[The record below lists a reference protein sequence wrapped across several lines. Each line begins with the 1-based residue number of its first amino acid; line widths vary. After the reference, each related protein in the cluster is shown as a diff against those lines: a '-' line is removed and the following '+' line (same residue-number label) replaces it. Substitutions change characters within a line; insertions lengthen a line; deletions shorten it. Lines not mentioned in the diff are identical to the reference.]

1 MENKMNTAGSQ
12 NSTEENSPNGING
25 NTIDSEPLDLDGM
38 TDFELADVFLQRCA
52 IIKIEGELH
61 CFNGKHF
68 VLLDDKQL
76 NRLIWSAFQN
86 EKKQIRSSK
95 KIKAIADALRLYE
108 FPDYQES
115 DQWLAFEN
123 GFLNIVG
130 WQFDELNKGYYPP
143 CVTYNLRCSY
153 DFTMHHSLSII
164 SFGYNSVDEFMGN
177 IHFPPTPTADY
188 FFSRVTNSDPMLIQR
203 IYEMI
208 GYLLVPDTHAKSF
221 FLLQGVPNSGKSVLG
236 RFIEG
241 FFPKQ
246 CVTALDISRLSG
258 QFLPKSLATSRLNL
272 SMDLPDGLLSK
283 KAVAMLKMLTGDD
296 LVTLEVKYKEAR
308 PYRGQ
313 CKFLF
318 SINGKLKMY
327 GRDTAFLDRIVCI
340 PFVNSIPKTEW
351 DKYLLLKLDNE
362 REGIM
367 MKALFY
373 YRFLSKRNGKFSGDY
388 PPDVEFRLSENE
400 TIEEFVSECCDLMES
415 FSSYTDDLYS
425 AYQAFCSINNLRP
438 VRSKSGFAQRLSG
451 LYPTKIK
458 ATRWREDNR
467 NIRGFNGI
475 ILKTKV
481 ADAYKNDGKSEN

>member
-1 MENKMNTAGSQ
+1 M
-12 NSTEENSPNGING
+12 
-25 NTIDSEPLDLDGM
+25 PLSS
-38 TDFELADVFLQRCA
+38 DV
-52 IIKIEGELH
+52 
-61 CFNGKHF
+61 
-68 VLLDDKQL
+68 
-76 NRLIWSAFQN
+76 
-86 EKKQIRSSK
+86 
-95 KIKAIADALRLYE
+95 
-108 FPDYQES
+108 
-115 DQWLAFEN
+115 
-123 GFLNIVG
+123 
-130 WQFDELNKGYYPP
+130 
-143 CVTYNLRCSY
+143 
-153 DFTMHHSLSII
+153 
-164 SFGYNSVDEFMGN
+164 SVDEFMGN

-327 GRDTAFLDRIVCI
+327 GRDTAFWDRIVCI

-458 ATRWREDNR
+458 ATR
-467 NIRGFNGI
+467 
-475 ILKTKV
+475 
-481 ADAYKNDGKSEN
+481 

>member
-1 MENKMNTAGSQ
+1 MA
-12 NSTEENSPNGING
+12 
-25 NTIDSEPLDLDGM
+25 
-38 TDFELADVFLQRCA
+38 FA
-52 IIKIEGELH
+52 IG
-61 CFNGKHF
+61 
-68 VLLDDKQL
+68 VL
-76 NRLIWSAFQN
+76 NR
-86 EKKQIRSSK
+86 
-95 KIKAIADALRLYE
+95 
-108 FPDYQES
+108 
-115 DQWLAFEN
+115 
-123 GFLNIVG
+123 VG
-130 WQFDELNKGYYPP
+130 WQFAEFNKGYYPP
-143 CVTYNLRCSY
+143 CGPDNLRCSY

-313 CKFLF
+313 CKFL
-318 SINGKLKMY
+318 
-327 GRDTAFLDRIVCI
+327 
-340 PFVNSIPKTEW
+340 
-351 DKYLLLKLDNE
+351 
-362 REGIM
+362 
-367 MKALFY
+367 AL
-373 YRFLSKRNGKFSGDY
+373 R
-388 PPDVEFRLSENE
+388 
-400 TIEEFVSECCDLMES
+400 
-415 FSSYTDDLYS
+415 
-425 AYQAFCSINNLRP
+425 
-438 VRSKSGFAQRLSG
+438 
-451 LYPTKIK
+451 
-458 ATRWREDNR
+458 
-467 NIRGFNGI
+467 
-475 ILKTKV
+475 
-481 ADAYKNDGKSEN
+481 